1 MHPTSYPTIHGIDP
15 RACPRCPPAQPS
27 QRPRPASPSFASVPV
42 CDRQTEE
49 GTCRLR
55 DDSSR
60 GGLLLCWC
68 QPRSAREWEAPAVR

>member
-1 MHPTSYPTIHGIDP
+1 MARACHFYPTIHGIDP

-55 DDSSR
+55 DDSGR
-60 GGLLLCWC
+60 RAAALLV
-68 QPRSAREWEAPAVR
+68 SAQECS